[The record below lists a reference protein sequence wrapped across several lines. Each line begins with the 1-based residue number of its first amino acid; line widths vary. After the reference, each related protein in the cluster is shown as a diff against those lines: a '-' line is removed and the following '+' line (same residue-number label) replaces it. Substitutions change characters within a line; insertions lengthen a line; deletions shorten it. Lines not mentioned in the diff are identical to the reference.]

1 MSLSQK
7 KNARKLKGSLGKLP
21 APAEAICLPALDRQ
35 ATRQKRGAPDCGQH
49 GEAAEVVL

>member
-7 KNARKLKGSLGKLP
+7 KNARKLKGSPGKLP
-21 APAEAICLPALDRQ
+21 APAEAICLPALD